1 MRLDS
6 PLRYPGGKASLSDF
20 LARTIAANGLVG
32 CSYFEP
38 FAGGGGAALR
48 LLRDDV
54 VSVLYLNDVDPCI
67 AAFWEAVLHEPERF
81 AEAILSVPLNI
92 MEWKRQKIIYERAD
106 RRDLF
111 ALGFSTFY
119 LNRCNRSGV
128 LFGAAPIGGYA
139 QAGDWRMDV
148 RFNRERLAKR
158 VRALGLQREQIHVS
172 NMDARAFLIKYVP
185 QGRQRTRVF
194 VYLDPPYYSNG
205 NRLYLNFYK
214 DQDHRNLS
222 RYIQRQTVLHWVMSY
237 DDEKFIRDLYETS
250 TVLRLPLQYSLQ
262 RKKRAQELL
271 IAPAHVQL
279 PASFSDNGTKGDLF
293 A

>member
-20 LARTIAANGLVG
+20 LARTIASNDLIG

-38 FAGGGGAALR
+38 FAGGAGAALR
-48 LLRDDV
+48 LLRDNV
-54 VSVLYLNDVDPCI
+54 VSELYLNDVDPCI

-81 AEAILSVPLNI
+81 AEAILSVPLDI
-92 MEWKRQKIIYERAD
+92 PEWKKQKRIYERAD
-106 RRDLF
+106 RSDLF

-128 LFGAAPIGGYA
+128 LFGAAPIGGYT
-139 QAGDWRMDV
+139 QTGNWRMDV
-148 RFNRERLAKR
+148 RFNRERLAAR
-158 VRALGLQREQIHVS
+158 VRALGQKRKQIHVM
-172 NMDARAFLIKYVP
+172 NMDACAFLIKYVP
-185 QGRQRTRVF
+185 QGRKRTRVF

-222 RYIQRQTVLHWVMSY
+222 RYIQRQTVLRWVMSY

-262 RKKRAQELL
+262 RKERAQELL

-293 A
+293 V